1 MKKELHILIF
11 ITIISFTNF
20 IHGQINCAKIKSNTY
35 HKSQNLTPSQ
45 INESKKYDINSY
57 EFNLNINDSN
67 TYISGH
73 VKMYANALNSID
85 SILIELHDN
94 LIIDS
99 IYLNNL
105 IHTNFKHSDNLITIY
120 SSTSINNN
128 FNTKIFYHG
137 YPPNAATNPLNGS
150 GLSNNIDPNT
160 SSQVTYSLSEPFYAY
175 EWWPCKQDLTDK
187 IDSVFLNLEIPN
199 NCKAGSNGTLDSI
212 TLTNNNSKIYHWSH
226 RTAINYYLI
235 SVAVAQYNE
244 FSFYVQLPNT
254 DSLFIQN
261 YTYPQISIED
271 SINIILTGDF
281 INLFSSIL
289 GEYPFKND
297 KYGHA
302 QAPIGG
308 GMEHQTMSTM
318 GGYNKNLIA
327 HELAHQWFGNN
338 VTCSSWKDIW
348 INEGFATY
356 LQYYMLEKLFPEEA
370 EKSILNYQSIVLS
383 QLGGK
388 IEVDDTLNTSRIFDY
403 RLSYC
408 KGATFLHTLRFII
421 NNDSLFFEGLKQ
433 FQIQYKDST
442 ASALDFK
449 NTLEQT
455 CKINL
460 EPAFEELYFSE
471 GFPFYNISWN
481 VKGKDLSINISQYPS
496 VFKSPSTFTHPIE
509 IQFERFN
516 LTDTT
521 IRFEINSSVE
531 TFFLE
536 NIGKVTQIKAVDPN
550 NWTVELVNSVQRDHS
565 LNYND
570 GIESIIETYP
580 NPCSNSLSIICN
592 SYGENKLKIF
602 SENGK
607 KILETTFQ
615 DDIHLDSSKWKKGVY
630 IIEVKTLLNTTQ
642 KKKITKI

>member
-1 MKKELHILIF
+1 MKKELHILVF
-11 ITIISFTNF
+11 IIVVFFTCF
-20 IHGQINCAKIKSNTY
+20 VHGQLNCAKIKSNISN
-35 HKSQNLTPSQ
+35 KSQNLTTSQ
-45 INESKKYDINSY
+45 INDTRKYDVNSY
-57 EFNLNINDSN
+57 EFNLKVNDSN
-67 TYISGH
+67 TYINGH
-73 VKMYANALNSID
+73 VKMLAEAKHSID
-85 SILIELHDN
+85 SILIELHNN

-99 IYLNNL
+99 IYLNNE
-105 IHTNFKHSDNLITIY
+105 IHTNYIHSSNLITIY
-120 SSTSINNN
+120 FLDSINSD
-128 FNTKIFYHG
+128 FTTEIFYHG
-137 YPPNAATNPLNGS
+137 IPPNASTNPLNGS
-150 GLSNNIDPNT
+150 GLSNNFDPNT
-160 SSQVTYSLSEPFYAY
+160 LTQVTYSLSEPFFAY

-187 IDSVFLNLEIPN
+187 IDSVFFNIEVPT

-212 TLTNNNSKIYHWSH
+212 TTTNNNSYIYHWSN
-226 RTAINYYLI
+226 RTPINYYLI
-235 SVAVAQYNE
+235 SIAVAQYNE
-244 FSFYVQLPNT
+244 FSFYTHLPNS
-254 DSLFIQN
+254 DSLLIQN
-261 YTYPQISIED
+261 YIYPQISKED
-271 SINIILTGDF
+271 STNIFLTSSF
-281 INLFSSIL
+281 INLYSSIL
-289 GEYPFKND
+289 GDYPFLD
-297 KYGHA
+297 EKYGHA

-308 GMEHQTMSTM
+308 GMEHQTMTTIS
-318 GGYNKNLIA
+318 GYDKNLIA

-370 EKSILNYQSIVLS
+370 EKALLNYQTIVLS

-388 IEVDDTLNTSRIFDY
+388 IQVDDTLNTSRIFDY
-403 RLSYC
+403 RLTYC

-460 EPAFEELYFSE
+460 ELAFEELYFSE

-509 IQFERFN
+509 IKFERYN
-516 LTDTT
+516 LSDTI

-531 TFFLE
+531 PFFIE
-536 NIGKVTQIKAVDPN
+536 NIGKVTQIKTVDPN
-550 NWTVELVNSVQRDHS
+550 NWTVELVNSIQRDHS
-565 LNYND
+565 LNYNNEIID
-570 GIESIIETYP
+570 VIETYP
-580 NPCSNSLSIICN
+580 NPCSNSINIICN
-592 SYGENKLKIF
+592 SFGENELTIYF
-602 SENGK
+602 ENGK

-615 DDIHLDSSKWKKGVY
+615 DDINLDTSKWKKGVY
-630 IIEVKTLLNTTQ
+630 ILEVKTLLNTIE